1 MQNPIKIKEKLKVK
15 YAFKLFKKHA
25 YISKNMKILFDGSVI
40 LATVILI
47 TLAYNSNFLSY
58 HNCMSQT
65 KLDYITEKGAAHVA
79 AQCRTFILEKAMT
92 N

>member
-1 MQNPIKIKEKLKVK
+1 MKL
-15 YAFKLFKKHA
+15 Y
-25 YISKNMKILFDGSVI
+25 GI
-40 LATVILI
+40 LAAVV
-47 TLAYNSNFLSY
+47 AYQGNYLSY
-58 HNCMSQT
+58 YNCMSQT